1 MSNIIVPSVKI
12 YTTPVCVYCKMAK
25 AFFDENKIEYEEV
38 NVAADV
44 EARKEMI
51 AKSRQIGVPVIEVN
65 GKIIIGFDRPRL
77 SAALG
82 LK

>member
-1 MSNIIVPSVKI
+1 MPNTVKI

-25 AFFDENKIEYEEV
+25 AFFDENKVNYEEV
-38 NVAADV
+38 DVAASV
-44 EARKEMI
+44 KAREEMI
-51 AKSRQIGVPVIEVN
+51 AKSHQIGVPVIEVN

-77 SAALG
+77 SDALG

>member
-1 MSNIIVPSVKI
+1 MLTSAVKI

-25 AFFDENKIEYEEV
+25 AFFDENKVKYEEV
-38 NVAADV
+38 NVASDV
-44 EARKEMI
+44 KAREEMI
-51 AKSRQIGVPVIEVN
+51 AKSHQIGVPVIEVN

-77 SAALG
+77 SEALG

>member
-1 MSNIIVPSVKI
+1 MANAQVKI

-25 AFFDENKIEYEEV
+25 AFFAENKVNYEEV
-38 NVAADV
+38 DVAANV
-44 EARKEMI
+44 KAREEMI
-51 AKSRQIGVPVIEVN
+51 AKSHQIGVPVIEVN

-77 SAALG
+77 SEALG